1 MRAQEVKPEVLRGVA
16 LIVSGAWLVAL
27 VGCASY
33 EPPPGP
39 RRDAPYAQLVWEKR
53 VLAAEEARKSY
64 ERTGEVPLLGARPEC
79 VEKMPPCIVEHA
91 SWRGVDDYRKGLFD
105 SILRCEPGQS
115 ECEKVRADERA
126 MRKLAYRRWK
136 KARDEKARLEA
147 EMRAQEE
154 ERLRAEEE
162 EKLSEWRE
170 AQEEERIEQER
181 IEQLVSYAPSTPTPA
196 PSIPHD
202 WEGEAHA
209 IVRALQSARV
219 GCSGSFGETQ
229 YLDRV
234 WALSTLDAMG
244 EGDAARIAGVVDAS
258 HGRGA
263 FQSVR
268 TRAQAEVNAFVP
280 RRCIA
285 GL

>member
-1 MRAQEVKPEVLRGVA
+1 
-16 LIVSGAWLVAL
+16 
-27 VGCASY
+27 
-33 EPPPGP
+33 
-39 RRDAPYAQLVWEKR
+39 
-53 VLAAEEARKSY
+53 
-64 ERTGEVPLLGARPEC
+64 
-79 VEKMPPCIVEHA
+79 
-91 SWRGVDDYRKGLFD
+91 
-105 SILRCEPGQS
+105 
-115 ECEKVRADERA
+115 
-126 MRKLAYRRWK
+126 MRKLASRRWK

-147 EMRAQEE
+147 EMRARDE

-181 IEQLVSYAPSTPTPA
+181 NEQLVSYAPSTPTPA

-209 IVRALQSARV
+209 IVAALQSGRV
-219 GCSGSFGETQ
+219 GCSWSFGETQ

-244 EGDAARIAGVVDAS
+244 EGDATRIAGVVDAS

-263 FQSVR
+263 FQSLR